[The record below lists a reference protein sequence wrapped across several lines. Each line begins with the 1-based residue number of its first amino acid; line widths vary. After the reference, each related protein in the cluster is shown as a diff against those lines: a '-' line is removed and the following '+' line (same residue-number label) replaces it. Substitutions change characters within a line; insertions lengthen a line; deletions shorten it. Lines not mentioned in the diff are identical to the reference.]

1 MLKGLYAA
9 ASGMVTLQ
17 ARQDVLANNVAN
29 AATPG
34 FRRHI
39 PVSLGFYDVFSG
51 TLRSAAWFRAH
62 STAPGGGL
70 KPVETWSDPAQG
82 PLQTTSSPLDIALAG
97 PGFLAVETPN
107 GTRWTRNGHL
117 SVDVSGRLA
126 TPDGYPV
133 LAAGGGYLDVRG
145 GRVNIAEDGS
155 VSVDGRPVGKLR
167 IEEFDHPERL
177 VREGASLA
185 RSDTVATG
193 NRSRAASATRV
204 VQGAIE
210 ASNVNLGTEM
220 AGLMAGLRA
229 YEANQKVVTAFDDT
243 LGKLIDQ
250 VAMPR

>member
-29 AATPG
+29 ATTPG

-39 PVSLGFYDVFSG
+39 PVSLGFYDLFSG
-51 TLRSAAWFRAH
+51 TLRSAAWFRAR

-70 KPVETWSDPAQG
+70 KPVETWPDPAQG
-82 PLQTTSSPLDIALAG
+82 PIHTTSNPLDIALIG

-107 GTRWTRNGHL
+107 GIRWTRNGHL
-117 SVDVSGRLA
+117 SMDISGRLT

-133 LAAGGGYLDVRG
+133 LAAAGGYLDVRG
-145 GRVNIAEDGS
+145 GEVNIAEDGS
-155 VSVDGRPVGKLR
+155 VSVDGQQIGTLR

-185 RSDTVATG
+185 RHDATAG
-193 NRSRAASATRV
+193 NAARPAAATRV
-204 VQGAIE
+204 VQRMVE
-210 ASNVNLGTEM
+210 ASNVNLGTEI
-220 AGLMAGLRA
+220 AGLIAGLRA

>member
-39 PVSLGFYDVFSG
+39 PVSLGFYDLFSG
-51 TLRSAAWFRAH
+51 KLRSTAWFRAR

-70 KPVETWSDPAQG
+70 KPVETWPDPAQG
-82 PLQTTSSPLDIALAG
+82 PIQTTANPLDIALTG

-107 GTRWTRNGHL
+107 GIRWTRNGHL
-117 SVDVSGRLA
+117 SIGTSGRLS

-133 LAAGGGYLDVRG
+133 LAAGGGYLDIRG
-145 GRVNIAEDGS
+145 GQVNIAEDGS
-155 VSVDGRPVGKLR
+155 VSVEGRQVGTLR
-167 IEEFDHPERL
+167 VEEFDHPERL
-177 VREGASLA
+177 IREGASLLRLDATAGNAA
-185 RSDTVATG
+185 RSAT
-193 NRSRAASATRV
+193 ATRV
-204 VQGAIE
+204 VQGAVE

-220 AGLMAGLRA
+220 AGLIAGLRA

>member
-17 ARQDVLANNVAN
+17 ERQDVLANNVAN

-39 PVSLGFYDVFSG
+39 PVSLGFYDLFSG
-51 TLRSAAWFRAH
+51 TLRSSAWFRGR

-70 KPVETWSDPAQG
+70 KPVETWPDPAQG
-82 PLQTTSSPLDIALAG
+82 PLQTTSNPLDIALTG

-107 GTRWTRNGHL
+107 GPRWTRNGHL
-117 SVDVSGRLA
+117 SVDPSGRLT

-133 LAAGGGYLDVRG
+133 LAASGGYLDVRG
-145 GRVNIAEDGS
+145 GAIHIAEDGS
-155 VSVDGRPVGKLR
+155 VTVDNRAVGKLR
-167 IEEFDHPERL
+167 IDEFDHPERL

-185 RSDTVATG
+185 RLDATAAG
-193 NRSRAASATRV
+193 NDARAATATRV
-204 VQGAIE
+204 VQGALE

>member
-39 PVSLGFYDVFSG
+39 PVSLGFYDLFSG
-51 TLRSAAWFRAH
+51 TLRSSGWFRGR

-70 KPVETWSDPAQG
+70 KPVETWPDPAQG
-82 PLQTTSSPLDIALAG
+82 PSQTTSNPLDIALTG

-107 GTRWTRNGHL
+107 GPRWTRNGHL
-117 SVDVSGRLA
+117 SVDASGRLA
-126 TPDGYPV
+126 TPDGYPI

-145 GRVNIAEDGS
+145 GKVNIAEDGS
-155 VSVDGRPVGKLR
+155 ISVDGRAVGRLR
-167 IEEFDHPERL
+167 IDEFDRPERL
-177 VREGASLA
+177 IREGASLA
-185 RSDTVATG
+185 RLDAGPGNGMRPAT
-193 NRSRAASATRV
+193 ATRV
-204 VQGAIE
+204 VQGALE
-210 ASNVNLGTEM
+210 TSNVNLGTEM